1 MLGVI
6 GGRDSP
12 AWLRGVATAVP
23 NPKSPAGY
31 HSDKFASL
39 SLLILL
45 KVVPFSCGPAP
56 HFRSRLAALIHMHM
70 LESSCR
76 GRHRNDTSI
85 ATEGSPKPVK
95 CTAIAALC
103 VQAICITRAHSSSP
117 RAWRPR

>member
-23 NPKSPAGY
+23 NPKSPAGC

-56 HFRSRLAALIHMHM
+56 HVSDHRLAALIHMHM
-70 LESSCR
+70 LEFELSR
-76 GRHRNDTSI
+76 

-103 VQAICITRAHSSSP
+103 VQAICIARAHSSSP
-117 RAWRPR
+117 RVWRPR